1 MAAQDVGLGEVQ
13 SVAEGR
19 LGLIPEDIIAEVRN
33 RTDIAQVIG
42 EQVALTR
49 SGAQL
54 RGLCPFHAERT
65 PSFYVYPQKQ
75 FFICY
80 GCGKKGDVFR
90 FLMEQQARTF
100 TEVVRDLAERAGV
113 DVPTTGVAPEV
124 QAAARTERERLLK
137 VNELAAAFFRAQY
150 LAAAGARARAYV
162 EGRGIGTDVAASF
175 RIGYAPAGGE
185 VLWQH
190 LQRHKVPP
198 HLAET
203 VGLLAPSTHGPG
215 FYDRFRDRVMFPVIT
230 ARGEVIGFSGR
241 LLDPEAKAAKYINS
255 PETPVY
261 RKGDNLFGLHA
272 ARGPLRHKGRV
283 VLVEGNF
290 DVVQLHERGL
300 DESVA
305 PLGTALTEQQVALL
319 RRHLGEGYVV
329 VLFDGDEAGRH
340 ATERAVGL
348 LVGQG
353 LEVRVARCP
362 AGDDPDTL
370 ARRDEGTTVQRL
382 VDHALPAVEYL
393 IDEATAEGGESI
405 EGRVR
410 ALRQL
415 APLLRLVRDPT
426 ARELYVGR
434 AAAAL
439 GVEARQVDRA
449 VRLAGAAPER
459 GASPTDAEPAPRPR
473 PVRRL
478 ELRLERELG
487 ALQLLSDHPELR
499 EQAAA
504 LAPLLTQE
512 PIKAALRALQAA
524 PASALPDEV
533 IVSALPEELQ
543 GVFAERLL
551 QGAFRADD
559 FGALDARRTMQEI
572 RATLEREV
580 QLAGVKDIDRA
591 IALAEREGDEEQRR
605 ALAQRKLELLRQRH
619 GIRTT

>member
-1 MAAQDVGLGEVQ
+1 M
-13 SVAEGR
+13 
-19 LGLIPEDIIAEVRN
+19 GLIPEDIIAEVRS

-49 SGAQL
+49 AGAQL

-65 PSFYVYPQKQ
+65 PSFFVYPQKQ

-100 TEVVRDLAERAGV
+100 VDVVRDLGQRAGV
-113 DVPTTGVAPEV
+113 EVPLSGVSPEV

-150 LAAAGARARAYV
+150 LAAGGARARAYV

-175 RIGYAPAGGE
+175 RIGFAPASGE
-185 VLWQH
+185 ALWQH
-190 LQRHKVPP
+190 LQKHQVPP
-198 HLAET
+198 GLGET

-241 LLDPEAKAAKYINS
+241 LLDPEAKAAKYVNS

-272 ARGPLRHKGRV
+272 AKGPIRQRGRV

-290 DVVQLHERGL
+290 DVVQLHERGV
-300 DESVA
+300 DETVA

-319 RRHLGEGYVV
+319 RRHVGEGHVV
-329 VLFDGDEAGRH
+329 VLFDGDDAGRK

-348 LVGQG
+348 LVSQG

-362 AGDDPDTL
+362 AGEDPDTL
-370 ARRDEGTTVQRL
+370 ARRGGAPAVTRL
-382 VDHALPAVEYL
+382 VEHALPAVEYL
-393 IDEATAEGGESI
+393 IDEAVAQTGDTI

-410 ALRQL
+410 AIRLL
-415 APLLRLVRDPT
+415 APTLRLVCDPT
-426 ARELYVGR
+426 ARELYAGR

-439 GVEARQVDRA
+439 GVEQRQIDRA
-449 VRLAGAAPER
+449 VRLANVAAATDVRATGATEPPPKAAPVR
-459 GASPTDAEPAPRPR
+459 LQPA
-473 PVRRL
+473 
-478 ELRLERELG
+478 LERELRL
-487 ALQLLSDHPELR
+487 LQLLSDYPELTR
-499 EQAAA
+499 EARPVE
-504 LAPLLTQE
+504 PLLTQE
-512 PIKAALRALQAA
+512 PVKAALRALLAA
-524 PASALPDEV
+524 PAGALPDEV
-533 IVSALPEELQ
+533 IVTALPEELQ
-543 GVFAERLL
+543 AAFAERLL
-551 QGAFRADD
+551 AGSFLPDN
-559 FGALDARRTMQEI
+559 FGAPDARRTLQEI
-572 RATLEREV
+572 VTTLEREL
-580 QLAGVKDIDRA
+580 QLGEVKDIDRA
-591 IALAEREGDEEQRR
+591 IAQAEREGDEEERR
-605 ALAQRKLELLRQRH
+605 RLAQAKLELLRKRH
-619 GIRTT
+619 GIGNQ